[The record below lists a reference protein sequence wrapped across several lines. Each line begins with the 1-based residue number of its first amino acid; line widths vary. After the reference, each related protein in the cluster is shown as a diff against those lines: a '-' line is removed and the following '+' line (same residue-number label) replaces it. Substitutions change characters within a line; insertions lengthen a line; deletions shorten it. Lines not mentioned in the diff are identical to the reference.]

1 MAFVPRLNSNGLLT
15 LKYWGS
21 QNPYV
26 PGGFGL
32 PNCTCYSF
40 GRVWE
45 YSGEFPQNLTPGHAY
60 GNARDWYPAAV
71 AQNIPH
77 GQTPKLGAVI
87 CYNNVDGG
95 HVAVV
100 EKIFADGSILL
111 SNSGY
116 TRDPSQYDRLLFYLD
131 PADKSSGVLTPANN
145 YTANPGY
152 NTFQGFIY
160 PAGEDYSGFKW
171 YAKKY
176 QGYERN
182 SAEAYN
188 NAVLMYQVFSSLGFT
203 LNAVAGILG
212 NVEQESGYN
221 PWQWEGDEIR
231 SSTDYIYAPSTR
243 CGYGLFQFTPCYDY
257 IGQNVAESYDTYAPN
272 FSDRKGKPEDGDAQ
286 CRFADYHAPRGQ
298 WLPSQVFPE
307 YNLTWEQ
314 FKSSTQA
321 PEYLARAWCWQY
333 ERPRTDAAN
342 IPVRESAARYW
353 YDKLQNITPTDPL
366 PDPPDE
372 QPEEKKKRKMPF
384 WFYTLRPYFTF

>member
-21 QNPYV
+21 QNPFTASGY
-26 PGGFGL
+26 GL
-32 PNCTCYSF
+32 PNCTCYCYGRSWEITGTPVNTPRGDANTWF
-40 GRVWE
+40 GTAP
-45 YSGEFPQNLTPGHAY
+45 SLGLQT
-60 GNARDWYPAAV
+60 
-71 AQNIPH
+71 
-77 GQTPKLGAVI
+77 GQTPKLGAI
-87 CYNNVDGG
+87 ACYYYANGG
-95 HVAVV
+95 HVATV
-100 EKIFADGSILL
+100 EKINADLSIVT
-111 SNSGY
+111 SNSAYGGA
-116 TRDPSQYDRLLFYLD
+116 LFFTDESTL
-131 PADKSSGVLTPANN
+131 SSN
-145 YTANPGY
+145 YTPSWVHNYNGY
-152 NTFQGFIY
+152 FQGFIY
-160 PAGEDYSGFKW
+160 LPGDYSGFQW